1 MRIINTIA
9 AFITLALFFALLY
22 TMPKAIIQFGVENV
36 KYAVLNIFLMVW
48 FMFLFKATTAGK
60 GGEDNGR

>member
-9 AFITLALFFALLY
+9 ALITAGLFFALLY
-22 TMPKAIIQFGVENV
+22 TMPKAIIQFGVDDV

-60 GGEDNGR
+60 GGEDNG